1 MFTKRALP
9 VNFAPPMKF
18 LPPVLL
24 AAAAFMQPVV
34 APAQVIG
41 TDDAADQFFRGFVLK
56 KDAEVME
63 QEGNFQGALSI
74 YQQMKQ
80 IFDNLSKSTPDWQ
93 PGMLGNRRALTDQ
106 AIARVQAKLAQPV
119 QPVASTPATALP
131 ASTTTLPGVFGL
143 TMPGGATPVPVPGQT
158 AQPAPATNAAAP
170 AAAGAMP
177 SLADVL
183 SQWESSYR
191 QRMTALESQNSI
203 MQGDLV
209 KWQLWYQWASGEI
222 TTSREKQQKL
232 ESDIQTKGEA
242 ISAMKMEVAAGRAT
256 QKQLDE
262 LTKEKIAIEVEYK
275 KSMQRQSA
283 AETAAKEASQK
294 LAEAAARIN
303 TLEMERNKILVER
316 DAAIKDRDAKAAELA
331 EKSQKAETTV
341 KERDALSAQV
351 LGMKTELEVLRSK
364 ALPPKVEEMKKLLAE
379 NERLKKDLDVAQQQ
393 IVTLKSDS
401 VRKDQ
406 EIATL
411 RTQVT
416 SLQGEIATLRQQ
428 SSAYQTQVADLTL
441 QLKQVQDAKPGA
453 MTPEM
458 AKENTLLREIIMRQ
472 LRSQYRQQQAKDLV
486 IAELKKMEGV
496 SSKLLEQVEELK
508 KGRLSLTPEEE
519 KLFTDPSVREL
530 LGSSGIQGTLIARVS
545 KPAENAMNPVT
556 ALLEKANEAFASRK
570 FGDAAALYEDAL
582 RAEPK
587 NTTALVGLGYAR
599 EREQKYAE
607 AEASLKKCLAIEPKN
622 ETAAFHLGVT
632 YFKQELW
639 TDAATSFE
647 KCLSINPKNARGRHY
662 LGIIA
667 TKQGDIERAEREFK
681 TAIAIDP
688 AYGEA
693 HFNLA
698 VLYATWDPP
707 QWEKARA
714 EYQQAIKKGVTPDE
728 NLEKLLKGSAV
739 SAR

>member
-1 MFTKRALP
+1 
-9 VNFAPPMKF
+9 MKF

-80 IFDNLSKSTPDWQ
+80 IFDNLAKSNPDWQ

-106 AIARVQAKLAQPV
+106 AIARVQARLSQTAQAA
-119 QPVASTPATALP
+119 ASTPATALP
-131 ASTTTLPGVFGL
+131 ASANTLPGVFGL
-143 TMPGGATPVPVPGQT
+143 TMPGGTAPVPAPGQT
-158 AQPAPATNAAAP
+158 AQAATATSAAAP
-170 AAAGAMP
+170 MAAGAMP

-183 SQWESSYR
+183 SQWESAYR

-209 KWQLWYQWASGEI
+209 KWQQWYQWASGEI

-275 KSMQRQSA
+275 KAVQRQSA

-294 LAEAAARIN
+294 LAEAAERIN
-303 TLEMERNKILVER
+303 TVEMERNKILAER

-331 EKSQKAETTV
+331 EKSKKAETTV

-351 LGMKTELEVLRSK
+351 LGMKTELEALRTKS
-364 ALPPKVEEMKKLLAE
+364 LPPKAEQMKKLLAE

-393 IVTLKSDS
+393 IVTLKSES

-406 EIATL
+406 EIASL

-441 QLKQVQDAKPGA
+441 QLKQLQEAKPGV

-530 LGSSGIQGTLIARVS
+530 LGSDGIQGTLIARVS

-556 ALLEKANEAFASRK
+556 SLLEKANEAFASRK
-570 FGDAAALYEDAL
+570 FGDAAAFYEDAL

-607 AEASLKKCLAIEPKN
+607 AEAALKKCLTLEPTN

-632 YFKQELW
+632 YFKQEFW
-639 TDAATSFE
+639 TDATTTFE

-667 TKQGDIERAEREFK
+667 TKQGDMERAEREFK

-714 EYQQAIKKGVTPDE
+714 EYEQAIKKGVTPDE

-739 SAR
+739 SSR

>member
-1 MFTKRALP
+1 
-9 VNFAPPMKF
+9 MKF
-18 LPPVLL
+18 LPPALL
-24 AAAAFMQPVV
+24 AVAAFMQPVV

-56 KDAEVME
+56 KDAEIME

-80 IFDNLSKSTPDWQ
+80 IFENLAKSNPDWQ

-106 AIARVQAKLAQPV
+106 AIARVQARLAQPA
-119 QPVASTPATALP
+119 QAGAAIPATTLP
-131 ASTTTLPGVFGL
+131 ASAAGLPGVFGL
-143 TMPGGATPVPVPGQT
+143 TMPGGAMPVPAPGQT
-158 AQPAPATNAAAP
+158 AQPATAASPSSAM
-170 AAAGAMP
+170 AAGSMP

-209 KWQLWYQWASGEI
+209 KWQQWYQWASGEI

-232 ESDIQTKGEA
+232 ESDIQTKSEA

-275 KSMQRQSA
+275 KAVQRQSA

-294 LAEAAARIN
+294 LAEAAERIN
-303 TLEMERNKILVER
+303 TVEMERNKILAER
-316 DAAIKDRDAKAAELA
+316 DAAIKDRDAKVAELA
-331 EKSQKAETTV
+331 EKSRKAETTA

-351 LGMKTELEVLRSK
+351 LGMKTELEALRAK

-401 VRKDQ
+401 ARKDQ
-406 EIATL
+406 EIASL

-441 QLKQVQDAKPGA
+441 RLKQLQEAKPGV

-458 AKENTLLREIIMRQ
+458 ARENTMLREIIMRQ

-530 LGSSGIQGTLIARVS
+530 LGSDGIQGTLIARVS
-545 KPAENAMNPVT
+545 KPAENTMNPVT
-556 ALLEKANEAFASRK
+556 ALLEKASEAFASRK
-570 FGDAAALYEDAL
+570 FGDAAAFYEDAL

-607 AEASLKKCLAIEPKN
+607 AEAALKKCLAIEPKN

-632 YFKQELW
+632 YFKQEFW
-639 TDAATSFE
+639 TDATTTFE

-667 TKQGDIERAEREFK
+667 TKQGDMDRAEREFK
-681 TAIAIDP
+681 TALAIDP
-688 AYGEA
+688 TYGEA

-714 EYQQAIKKGVTPDE
+714 EYEQAIKKGVTPDE